1 MPTILL
7 SKIYPKGSALK
18 NLRVGSTDVKYVKRG
33 DGKLFYDTLKSTTY
47 GKPSITLAY
56 PTSNTSAAG
65 GTTSPSSFSYSQSWY
80 YTGHSGNTYSQ
91 TNKTSG
97 ATVEYSVS
105 GTGASINKSTG
116 VVTWGSRGTTHS
128 TSTREAT
135 VTVTVTMNGQKNTA
149 TAIVKQAK
157 NDRTVKGGVTTYGNV
172 TAGSITNATIPASGG
187 TKTATAGNG
196 SQTYSTT
203 RKYYLYDSGSEET
216 ISNATSGTNTISPSH
231 ASISATASSLG
242 TTVKSLTTI
251 KSQTVTWTGNDNKST
266 TGTMYIYQAANSV
279 TNTSTTYV
287 VEMDTNPRPEAGSI
301 PQTRTE
307 LVLEAWAYKQTTTT
321 YTSGSVSTGASTYL
335 TTTVKVYINN
345 VLQATYTVAAGA
357 AYPTWYCP
365 ANTTGQARTIKLVA
379 SISESTK
386 TATFENTQ
394 LGSSDN
400 YVFQSGWNMIGYS
413 TAASGFTADVGIT
426 STKNGTPQSFAVTS
440 SASWLS
446 GTISQPSGFP
456 YGTHLFTIRASANYG
471 SSRSGTITVTQTGSG
486 NILTFNL
493 TQQGV

>member
-47 GKPSITLAY
+47 SKPSVTLTY

-80 YTGHSGNTYSQ
+80 YTGHSGNTYPQ
-91 TNKTSG
+91 TNKISG
-97 ATVEYSVS
+97 ATVEYSIS
-105 GTGASINKSTG
+105 GTGASISSTG
-116 VVTWGSRGTTHS
+116 VVTWASRGTTHS

-135 VTVTVTMNGQKNTA
+135 VTVKVTINGQYNTA

-196 SQTYSTT
+196 SQSYSTT

-216 ISNATSGTNTISPSH
+216 ISNATSGTNTIAPSH

-242 TTVKSLTTI
+242 TTVKSSTTI
-251 KSQTVTWTGNDNKST
+251 KSQTVTWTGNGNKSA

-279 TNTSTTYV
+279 TSTSTTYT
-287 VEMDTNPRPEAGSI
+287 VEMDTNPRPEERPI

-307 LVLEAWAYKQTTTT
+307 LVLEAWALKRTTTT
-321 YTSGSVSTGASTYL
+321 YTSGSVSTSNPTYL

-345 VLQATYTVAAGA
+345 VLQTTYTVAAGA
-357 AYPTWYCP
+357 AFPIWYCP

-379 SISESTK
+379 SISESTQ
-386 TATFENTQ
+386 TATFENIQ
-394 LGSSDN
+394 LGSSDV

-440 SASWLS
+440 AASWLS

-456 YGTHLFTIRASANYG
+456 YGTHLLTIRASANTG
-471 SSRSGTITVTQTGSG
+471 SARSGTITVTQTGSG
-486 NILTFNL
+486 MTLTFTL